1 MGFTIK
7 QKIEIC
13 LKAESN
19 PQMKQSD
26 LATWAMHEYGVEKPP
41 SQTTISRILSSK
53 NDLIA
58 SKEDE
63 FKLVRRRKQTNPL
76 LRKILT
82 EWITQ
87 ATWEGIPITTPI
99 IQLTAHAIWTRL
111 SKLEK
116 TGNGVFNHKW
126 CAHFMKK
133 LNINITGNEEDI
145 QKNAGYKLNKVWM
158 LDEKVELKKYL
169 SDMIQQN
176 DYSPQDIFVIDEF
189 QLFYSL
195 PLDQIFDVSS
205 VDRGLQQS
213 HTSNEYSLTAL
224 LGCNID
230 GLEKLSPLIVG
241 KYDKFDVSKSSFASL
256 QAVHS
261 DVTSQ
266 HNLMNKITQ
275 LYNITYKANT
285 NKWVTSL
292 MFQNYIL
299 SIDHKI
305 HSLTPQRKIL
315 IILDDCSSHRLI
327 NIKFENIKLVYLK
340 NETCHKNLYNT
351 SYGSVKFDY
360 LPMNF
365 GIIEEFKVLYRIQQ
379 YTAMIKLQHHKSVV
393 AKSHRKSC
401 STASS
406 LGYNYNITNT
416 SPALEV
422 LAEQDYHIPM
432 IQVIE
437 WVTKA
442 WSMVSPERIFRSWKK
457 TRLLPMNP
465 DQDWASSKTR
475 DVAKGIFRNFNK
487 QLLYFDE
494 TRSIKQLEKIMSQL
508 NVVIPWELEEL
519 VGLVNER
526 GKITLS
532 YASIEEIIGSCLLES
547 VEDEGQTDDE
557 ENRDIDSD
565 NGEAELNESGAS
577 RWSIS
582 ENDLKD
588 ASNIL
593 FNKAISSDAD
603 TSNAMMK
610 VDSTTM
616 RANYDPKAPLDSS
629 NAFNQDANGVTTNNP
644 HAPSFPFETLGNEKH
659 KLDPL
664 ESWNRKRQTPLV
676 VPTHSQHHSN
686 IDPLFENGLIN
697 SPNINLYDNQNEQQ
711 QPSQAQAFTSSSQ
724 VDNDIVQSILKLTNY
739 SSLNSI
745 NLSQS
750 TIDDLNYNLKIIQ
763 SRSGQN

>member
-1 MGFTIK
+1 
-7 QKIEIC
+7 
-13 LKAESN
+13 
-19 PQMKQSD
+19 
-26 LATWAMHEYGVEKPP
+26 
-41 SQTTISRILSSK
+41 
-53 NDLIA
+53 
-58 SKEDE
+58 
-63 FKLVRRRKQTNPL
+63 
-76 LRKILT
+76 
-82 EWITQ
+82 
-87 ATWEGIPITTPI
+87 
-99 IQLTAHAIWTRL
+99 
-111 SKLEK
+111 
-116 TGNGVFNHKW
+116 
-126 CAHFMKK
+126 
-133 LNINITGNEEDI
+133 
-145 QKNAGYKLNKVWM
+145 
-158 LDEKVELKKYL
+158 
-169 SDMIQQN
+169 
-176 DYSPQDIFVIDEF
+176 
-189 QLFYSL
+189 
-195 PLDQIFDVSS
+195 
-205 VDRGLQQS
+205 
-213 HTSNEYSLTAL
+213 
-224 LGCNID
+224 
-230 GLEKLSPLIVG
+230 
-241 KYDKFDVSKSSFASL
+241 
-256 QAVHS
+256 
-261 DVTSQ
+261 
-266 HNLMNKITQ
+266 
-275 LYNITYKANT
+275 
-285 NKWVTSL
+285 
-292 MFQNYIL
+292 
-299 SIDHKI
+299 
-305 HSLTPQRKIL
+305 
-315 IILDDCSSHRLI
+315 
-327 NIKFENIKLVYLK
+327 
-340 NETCHKNLYNT
+340 
-351 SYGSVKFDY
+351 
-360 LPMNF
+360 
-365 GIIEEFKVLYRIQQ
+365 
-379 YTAMIKLQHHKSVV
+379 
-393 AKSHRKSC
+393 
-401 STASS
+401 
-406 LGYNYNITNT
+406 
-416 SPALEV
+416 
-422 LAEQDYHIPM
+422 M

-603 TSNAMMK
+603 TGNAMMK